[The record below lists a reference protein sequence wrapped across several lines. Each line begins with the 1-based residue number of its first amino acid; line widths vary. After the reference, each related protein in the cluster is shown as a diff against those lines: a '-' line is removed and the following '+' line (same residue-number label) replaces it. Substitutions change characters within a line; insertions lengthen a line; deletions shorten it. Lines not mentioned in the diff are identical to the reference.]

1 MADRVAL
8 STYVSKELGEK
19 VLLVAASLDRSV
31 SWVIAEAIR
40 ESIERKLA
48 ETSQNRKDP
57 NNV

>member
-48 ETSQNRKDP
+48 ETSQNLKDT
-57 NNV
+57 